1 MALWTLFKLTRFHSQ
16 SVLNKLLSKQTRH
29 ILRVEAAARVTD
41 MMGVIRKRNMTKLNR
56 RNFIAAGAG
65 AAGLGYIAAAMPA
78 WARGHSVHGG
88 GDTLIP
94 AGFDEVSGEIINL
107 SIGSGHR
114 IVEGRRGPGVAVNG
128 SVPGPLIRLK
138 EGQNVRLN
146 VTNNL
151 GVDSSIHWHG
161 LLLPF
166 QFDGV
171 PGISFPGIKSGETF
185 AYEFPIRQTG
195 TYWYHSH
202 SGLQEQSGHYGPMII
217 EPRGGDPI
225 KADRDYILLLSDFT
239 THDPHFIM
247 NRLRTGEGY
256 FNRQQNTWTDDYK
269 MSGEERRMWAKM
281 RMMPTDIADIGA
293 PTYTFL
299 ANGRGP
305 SEGLEYLFRA
315 GERVR
320 LRVINGSA
328 QSFFNVRIPGL
339 SMSVVATDGQAV
351 RPVEVDEFQIGTA
364 ETYDV
369 IVEPSGAEAYSIV
382 AESMDRSGMALATLA
397 SRPGARAAVPALR
410 DPPLLTMAD
419 MGMNHGSMD
428 HGGSEMGGMD
438 HSKMDHGAK
447 SSDTMAASEMPGMG
461 MEGMSMDGMNMRDT
475 SLLPPDVAIG
485 PGIDMVSMA
494 PVDKM
499 DDPGLG
505 LRDVDHRV
513 LNYRMLVARDAN
525 TDTRE
530 PSRLLELHLTGNME
544 RYMWSFDG
552 RMYSAVSDVPI
563 GFAWNER
570 VRVKLINNTMMA
582 HPIHLHGMFF
592 EMVNGQSPALQPRK
606 NTMIVQPG
614 ASAQFDLT
622 ANEPGDW
629 AFHCHL
635 LYHMHGGMM
644 QTVTVAGP
652 GAAS

>member
-1 MALWTLFKLTRFHSQ
+1 MTQHLTRRA
-16 SVLNKLLSKQTRH
+16 LLGGF
-29 ILRVEAAARVTD
+29 
-41 MMGVIRKRNMTKLNR
+41 GVGTSML
-56 RNFIAAGAG
+56 AV
-65 AAGLGYIAAAMPA
+65 PA
-78 WARGHSVHGG
+78 WARGQSLHGG
-88 GDTLIP
+88 HGRGGALIP
-94 AGFDEVSGEIINL
+94 AGFDEVSGEVIDL
-107 SIGSGHR
+107 TIGSGHR

-128 SVPGPLIRLK
+128 SVPGPLIRLT
-138 EGQNVRLN
+138 EGQTVRLN

-151 GVDSSIHWHG
+151 DTDSSVHWHG

-171 PGISFPGIKSGETF
+171 PGISFPGIRPGETF
-185 AYEFPIRQTG
+185 AYEFPIRQAG

-225 KADRDYILLLSDFT
+225 QADRDYILLVSDFT
-239 THDPHFIM
+239 TLDPHFIM
-247 NRLRTGEGY
+247 NRLRKGGGGY
-256 FNRQQNTWTDDYK
+256 FNYRQNTLTDDYP
-269 MSGEERRMWAKM
+269 MSAEERRMWARM

-305 SEGLEYLFRA
+305 NEGMEYLFRP
-315 GERVR
+315 GERIR

-328 QSFFNVRIPGL
+328 QTFFNIRIPGL
-339 SMSVVATDGQAV
+339 AMSVVATDGQPV

-369 IVEPSGAEAYSIV
+369 IVEPGSAAAYTIV
-382 AESMDRSGMALATLA
+382 AESMERSGMAVATLA
-397 SRPGARAAVPALR
+397 SAPGLRAEVPALR
-410 DPPLLTMAD
+410 DAPLLTMAD
-419 MGMNHGSMD
+419 MGMNHGGMNHDDMSGGDMDHGSMD
-428 HGGSEMGGMD
+428 HGQMD
-438 HSKMDHGAK
+438 HGQMDHGAMGGAGMDHGEASAGK
-447 SSDTMAASEMPGMG
+447 AMPDMA
-461 MEGMSMDGMNMRDT
+461 MSMDGMKMRDT
-475 SLLPPDVAIG
+475 ALLPPDVAIG
-485 PGIDMVSMA
+485 PGIDMVAMA

-499 DDPGLG
+499 GDPGLG

-513 LNYRMLVARDAN
+513 LNYGMLTARDPQPEARAP
-525 TDTRE
+525 T
-530 PSRLLELHLTGNME
+530 RLLELHLTGNME

-563 GFAWNER
+563 RFAWNER

-592 EMVNGQSPALQPRK
+592 EMVNGQPAALQPRK

-644 QTVTVAGP
+644 QTVTVMGP
-652 GAAS
+652 GAAA

>member
-1 MALWTLFKLTRFHSQ
+1 
-16 SVLNKLLSKQTRH
+16 
-29 ILRVEAAARVTD
+29 LR
-41 MMGVIRKRNMTKLNR
+41 
-56 RNFIAAGAG
+56 
-65 AAGLGYIAAAMPA
+65 
-78 WARGHSVHGG
+78 
-88 GDTLIP
+88 
-94 AGFDEVSGEIINL
+94 
-107 SIGSGHR
+107 
-114 IVEGRRGPGVAVNG
+114 
-128 SVPGPLIRLK
+128 

-151 GVDSSIHWHG
+151 DVDTSVHWHG
-161 LLLPF
+161 LLVPF
-166 QFDGV
+166 HMDGV
-171 PGISFPGIKSGETF
+171 PGISFPGIKAGETF
-185 AYEFPIRQTG
+185 RYEFPVRQAG

-202 SGLQEQSGHYGPMII
+202 SGLQEQSGHYGPLII
-217 EPRGGDPI
+217 EPRGGEPVQ
-225 KADRDYILLLSDFT
+225 ADRDYILLISDFT
-239 THDPHFIM
+239 TLDPHFIM

-256 FNRQQNTWTDDYK
+256 FNRQQNTWTDDYP
-269 MSGEERRMWAKM
+269 MSAEERRMWAEM

-305 SEGLEYLFRA
+305 NEGMEYLFAR

-320 LRVINGSA
+320 LRIINGAA
-328 QSFFNVRIPGL
+328 QSFFNIRIPGL
-339 SMSVVATDGQAV
+339 AMTVIAADGQNV

-369 IVEPSGAEAYSIV
+369 IVEPGAAEAYAIV
-382 AESMDRSGMALATLA
+382 AESMDRSGMALAMLA

-410 DPPLLTMAD
+410 DPPLLSMGD
-419 MGMNHGSMD
+419 MGMNHGD
-428 HGGSEMGGMD
+428 GGMD
-438 HSKMDHGAK
+438 HGSMNHGSMNHSDMDHGATNHGGDG
-447 SSDTMAASEMPGMG
+447 SNADGEAS
-461 MEGMSMDGMNMRDT
+461 MSMDGMNMRDPA
-475 SLLPPDVAIG
+475 LLPPDVQFG
-485 PGIDMVSMA
+485 PGVDMVSMA

-499 DDPGLG
+499 GDPGLG
-505 LRDVDHRV
+505 LRDVEHRV
-513 LNYRMLVARDAN
+513 LNYRMLRALEPNA
-525 TDTRE
+525 DTRE

-563 GFAWNER
+563 RFAWNER

-592 EMVNGQSPALQPRK
+592 ELVNGAAPAQQPRK
-606 NTMIVQPG
+606 NIVIVQPG

-644 QTVTVAGP
+644 QTVTVVGP
-652 GAAS
+652 SA